1 MAKVVLFNSL
11 INTLVITVVL
21 TGCAHNARDLPPD
34 LSYLPVKER
43 LLTSD
48 KESAEFCMTCDNLKA
63 QLELT
68 QKSISNVE
76 NQLNSIQASN
86 QTKGSVGVL
95 LFPPAMLTMQNN
107 DEIYT
112 QYTQLDAKKERIL
125 RIRNA
130 HECQ

>member
-1 MAKVVLFNSL
+1 MAKVVLLSSV
-11 INTLVITVVL
+11 INALVVTVVL

-34 LSYLPVKER
+34 LSSLPVKER
-43 LLTSD
+43 LLASD
-48 KESAEFCMTCDNLKA
+48 KESAEYCMTCDNLKT
-63 QLELT
+63 QLDLT
-68 QKSISNVE
+68 QKSISIVE

-95 LFPPAMLTMQNN
+95 LFAPAMLTMQNN
-107 DEIYT
+107 NEIYA
-112 QYTQLDAKKERIL
+112 QYTQLDEKKERIL